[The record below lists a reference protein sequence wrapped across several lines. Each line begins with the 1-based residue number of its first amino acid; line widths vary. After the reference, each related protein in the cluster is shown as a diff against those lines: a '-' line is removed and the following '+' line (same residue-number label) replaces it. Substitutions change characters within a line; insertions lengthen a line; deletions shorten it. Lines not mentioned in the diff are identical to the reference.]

1 MDITSHVMKKVFLS
15 VSFALFAGFSVFSQ
29 VGVNTSDPKVTFD
42 VQSASTDA
50 TTAEGFIAPRLTLTQ
65 LASKD
70 AKYLASQTGTIVYV
84 TDATGTTT
92 TKTAKVTQTG
102 YYYFDGTIWR
112 SIGSGSGLNFFYMPP
127 FNLPITSVS
136 TNNTFDLYAEYKRQF
151 SKAGNSN
158 FVSSNASLTTIQ
170 NLHAADKLDFVVPN
184 YDNTVIKVNSISAAG
199 VMNYNVLKTTID
211 TGSFI
216 TIIMVVKD

>member
-1 MDITSHVMKKVFLS
+1 MKKVFLS
-15 VSFALFAGFSVFSQ
+15 VSFVFLATLATFSQ

-42 VQSASTDA
+42 VQTFNTDA

-70 AKYLASQTGTIVYV
+70 ARYLVDQTGAIVYV
-84 TDATGTTT
+84 ADATGVTT
-92 TKTAKVTQTG
+92 TKTAKVTQAG

-112 SIGSGSGLNFFYMPP
+112 AIGSGSGLSFFYMPP

-136 TNNTFDLYAEYKRQF
+136 TNNTFDLYAEYKKQF
-151 SKAGNSN
+151 TKTGNGN
-158 FVSSNASLTTIQ
+158 FVSSNAALATIS
-170 NLHAADKLDFVVPN
+170 NLHAADKLDFVIPN

-199 VMNYNVLKTTID
+199 ILNYNVLKTTID
-211 TGSFI
+211 AGSFI
-216 TIIMVVKD
+216 TIVMVVKE